1 MQGFGGDYNAGRL
14 WMAGVL
20 PSGVEK
26 QIPRYARNDKGKR
39 VASLT
44 LGMTTLAAS
53 ALRSV
58 RQGCPYCKGYAN
70 LTVLE

>member
-1 MQGFGGDYNAGRL
+1 MDGWGL
-14 WMAGVL
+14 T
-20 PSGVEK
+20 SGVEK
-26 QIPRYARNDKGKR
+26 QIPRFARNDKGKEFL
-39 VASLT
+39 AT

-58 RQGCPYCKGYAN
+58 RQRCPYYKGYAN